1 MGRPR
6 GEAADAYQ
14 RALGLLVRREHSR
27 RDLARK
33 LAQRGVE
40 PAEAEAAVERL
51 AGQGYQDDGRFAASF
66 ARDRANSGY
75 GPVRIRVELAGHGL
89 GEDAIAQALQACEA
103 DWPALARRQVERR
116 WTAAVLAEPD
126 RRRKAV
132 EFLLRRGFDQDSAW
146 GAVRARGED
155 EDDGFH
161 GA

>member
-51 AGQGYQDDGRFAASF
+51 AGQGYQDDSRFAASF
-66 ARDRANSGY
+66 ARDRASSGY
-75 GPVRIRVELAGHGL
+75 GPVRIREELAGHGL
-89 GEDAIAQALQACEA
+89 GEDAIQLALEACEA
-103 DWPALARRQVERR
+103 DWPASARRQVERR
-116 WTAAVLAEPD
+116 WTAAVLADPD

-146 GAVRARGED
+146 AAVRGRAWDGD
-155 EDDGFH
+155 EDAF
-161 GA
+161 

>member
-1 MGRPR
+1 MAGGRR
-6 GEAADAYQ
+6 EGADAYQ

-40 PAEAEAAVERL
+40 PAEAAAAVEKL
-51 AGQGYQDDGRFAASF
+51 AGQGYQDDQRFADSF
-66 ARDRANSGY
+66 ARDRTSAGY

-89 GEDAIAQALQACEA
+89 AEDAIEAALAACEA

-116 WTAAVLAEPD
+116 WRPAELADPA

-132 EFLLRRGFDQDSAW
+132 EFLLRRGFDQDSVW
-146 GAVRARGED
+146 SAVRAAPG
-155 EDDGFH
+155 DDD
-161 GA
+161 A

>member
-1 MGRPR
+1 MAGARR
-6 GEAADAYQ
+6 EAADAYQ

-51 AGQGYQDDGRFAASF
+51 AGQGYQDDQRFAESF
-66 ARDRANSGY
+66 ARDRTSAGY

-89 GEDAIAQALQACEA
+89 PEDAIQAALAACEA

-116 WTAAVLAEPD
+116 WRPAELADPA

-132 EFLLRRGFDQDSAW
+132 EFLLRRGFDQGDAW
-146 GAVRARGED
+146 SAVRSAPD
-155 EDDGFH
+155 EGVDP
-161 GA
+161 

>member
-27 RDLARK
+27 RDLSRK

-40 PAEAEAAVERL
+40 PVEADAAVERL
-51 AGQGYQDDGRFAASF
+51 AEQGYQDDGRFAASF
-66 ARDRANSGY
+66 ARDRASSGY

-89 GEDAIAQALQACEA
+89 GEDAIQLALDACEA
-103 DWPALARRQVERR
+103 DWPASARRQVERR
-116 WTAAVLAEPD
+116 WTAAVLADPD

-146 GAVRARGED
+146 AAVRGRARDED
-155 EDDGFH
+155 EGGF
-161 GA
+161 

>member
-27 RDLARK
+27 RDLSRK

-40 PAEAEAAVERL
+40 PAEADAAVERL
-51 AGQGYQDDGRFAASF
+51 AEQGYQDDSRFAASF
-66 ARDRANSGY
+66 ARDRAGSGY

-89 GEDAIAQALQACEA
+89 GEDAIQVALDACEA
-103 DWPALARRQVERR
+103 DWPASARRQVERR
-116 WTAAVLAEPD
+116 WTAAVLADPN

-146 GAVRARGED
+146 AAVRGRARAED
-155 EDDGFH
+155 EDGS
-161 GA
+161 

>member
-27 RDLARK
+27 RDLSRK

-40 PAEAEAAVERL
+40 PAEADAAVERL
-51 AGQGYQDDGRFAASF
+51 AEQGYQDDGRFAASF
-66 ARDRANSGY
+66 ARDRASSGY

-89 GEDAIAQALQACEA
+89 GEDAIQLALDACEA
-103 DWPALARRQVERR
+103 DWPASARRQVERR
-116 WTAAVLAEPD
+116 WTAAVLADPD

-146 GAVRARGED
+146 AAVRGRARD
-155 EDDGFH
+155 EDQGGF
-161 GA
+161 

>member
-27 RDLARK
+27 RDLSRK

-40 PAEAEAAVERL
+40 PAEADAAVERL
-51 AGQGYQDDGRFAASF
+51 AEQGYQDDGRFAASF
-66 ARDRANSGY
+66 ARDRASSGY

-89 GEDAIAQALQACEA
+89 GEDAIQLALDACEA
-103 DWPALARRQVERR
+103 DWPASARRQVERR
-116 WTAAVLAEPD
+116 WTAAVLADPD

-146 GAVRARGED
+146 AAVRGRARD
-155 EDDGFH
+155 EDDGGF
-161 GA
+161 

>member
-27 RDLARK
+27 RDLSRK

-40 PAEAEAAVERL
+40 PAEADAAVERL
-51 AGQGYQDDGRFAASF
+51 AEQGYQDDGRFAASF
-66 ARDRANSGY
+66 ARDRASSGY

-89 GEDAIAQALQACEA
+89 GEDAIQLALDACEA
-103 DWPALARRQVERR
+103 DWPASARRQVERR
-116 WTAAVLAEPD
+116 WTPAVLADPD

-146 GAVRARGED
+146 AAVRGRARDED
-155 EDDGFH
+155 EGGF
-161 GA
+161 

>member
-27 RDLARK
+27 RDLSRK

-40 PAEAEAAVERL
+40 PAEADAAVERL
-51 AGQGYQDDGRFAASF
+51 AEPGSQDDGRFAASF
-66 ARDRANSGY
+66 ARDRASSGY

-89 GEDAIAQALQACEA
+89 GEDAIQLALDACEA
-103 DWPALARRQVERR
+103 DWPASARRQVERR
-116 WTAAVLAEPD
+116 WTAAVLADPD

-146 GAVRARGED
+146 AAVRGRARD
-155 EDDGFH
+155 EDDGGF
-161 GA
+161 

>member
-14 RALGLLVRREHSR
+14 RALGLLVRREHSC
-27 RDLARK
+27 RDLSRK

-40 PAEAEAAVERL
+40 PAEADAAVERL
-51 AGQGYQDDGRFAASF
+51 AEQGYQDDGRFAASF
-66 ARDRANSGY
+66 ARDRASSGY

-89 GEDAIAQALQACEA
+89 GEDAIQLALDACEA
-103 DWPALARRQVERR
+103 DWPASARRQVERR
-116 WTAAVLAEPD
+116 WTAAVLADPD

-146 GAVRARGED
+146 AAVRGRARD
-155 EDDGFH
+155 EDDGGF
-161 GA
+161 

>member
-27 RDLARK
+27 RDLSRK

-40 PAEAEAAVERL
+40 PAEADAAVERL
-51 AGQGYQDDGRFAASF
+51 AEQGYQDDGRFAASF
-66 ARDRANSGY
+66 ARDRASSGY

-89 GEDAIAQALQACEA
+89 GEDAIQLALDACEA
-103 DWPALARRQVERR
+103 DWPASARRQVERR
-116 WTAAVLAEPD
+116 WTAAVLADPD

-146 GAVRARGED
+146 AAVRGRARDED
-155 EDDGFH
+155 EGGF
-161 GA
+161 